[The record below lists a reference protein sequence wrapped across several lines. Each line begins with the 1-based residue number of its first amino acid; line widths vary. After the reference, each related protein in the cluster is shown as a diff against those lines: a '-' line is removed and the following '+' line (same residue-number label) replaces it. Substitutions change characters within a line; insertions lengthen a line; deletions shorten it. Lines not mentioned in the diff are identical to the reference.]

1 MEMTNV
7 AMEYSDSTFTPS
19 RLGWQS
25 PRISFC
31 HDIPGDKV
39 SPEKRKREEIID
51 SYSTEFEFC
60 MAQNVTDPTFLGQ
73 GMISADELFLNGKL
87 LPLHIPLQTPLQEMD
102 NATPEDLENTSHAVS
117 ADQEP
122 EVEDE
127 TQSIS
132 VAENVSLENVQS
144 SADCI
149 SNTIPVSPKS
159 PKLSHRWK
167 EIFKLGKLQVGT
179 SKDSEC
185 QEMKIGEKKESHN
198 YGFAL
203 KQPLSPRS
211 IWPFTRSSSAGD
223 AKAAS
228 ASCSLASSRSNSAGD
243 SNYQSKASS
252 APCSRSNSGSDS
264 KLKARSAFSSKIHM
278 DFITKP
284 VRNSSSSSLSSF
296 HTNPTE
302 LVDPSKVPAQQEAC
316 PCPSTNPTMA
326 STTEETQK
334 CVETIPKVPPTC
346 DAIPLHQTA
355 AKSIKKKNG
364 HVAAKEKRSPYKSS
378 ADGIPGSTPM
388 RSKGYPS
395 PGRPLRMRSPSG
407 NYGRGSPVRVIG
419 RSGACHGSPARVGTG
434 KFMIKNLERCTANSK
449 NSVKSQESMW
459 PGRQKE
465 GLKMSDK
472 TNSYSTGVRVLNVPV
487 CIGHAR
493 VGKTSKNRLFNL
505 RGLFSKKTK

>member
-1 MEMTNV
+1 MTNV
-7 AMEYSDSTFTPS
+7 AMEYSDPTFTS
-19 RLGWQS
+19 MLGWQS

-31 HDIPGDKV
+31 HDIPGDRV

-51 SYSTEFEFC
+51 NYSTEFEFC
-60 MAQNVTDPTFLGQ
+60 MVQNATNPTFLDQ
-73 GMISADELFLNGKL
+73 GMISADELFLDGKL
-87 LPLHIPLQTPLQEMD
+87 LPLHIPPQTPLQEMD
-102 NATPEDLENTSHAVS
+102 DATPEDLENTTHAVS
-117 ADQEP
+117 AEPEP
-122 EVEDE
+122 EVKAE
-127 TQSIS
+127 TQSIN
-132 VAENVSLENVQS
+132 VVQDVSLENVQS
-144 SADCI
+144 SADSG

-167 EIFKLGKLQVGT
+167 EIFKLGKLQVVT

-185 QEMKIGEKKESHN
+185 QEIKKGEKKESHN
-198 YGFAL
+198 HGFSL

-228 ASCSLASSRSNSAGD
+228 TSCSLASSRSNSAGD
-243 SNYQSKASS
+243 SNYKPKVSS

-264 KLKARSAFSSKIHM
+264 KSKVRSAISSKIHM

-284 VRNSSSSSLSSF
+284 VKNSSLSSSLSF
-296 HTNPTE
+296 HTDPTE
-302 LVDPSKVPAQQEAC
+302 LVDPRIAPAQQEAF
-316 PCPSTNPTMA
+316 PCPSTNPAMA
-326 STTEETQK
+326 STIEETQK
-334 CVETIPKVPPTC
+334 CVDTIPKLPSTC

-355 AKSIKKKNG
+355 AKSIKKRNG
-364 HVAAKEKRSPYKSS
+364 HVVAKEKRSPNKSS
-378 ADGIPGSTPM
+378 TDGVPGSTPM
-388 RSKGYPS
+388 RSKGCAS

-407 NYGRGSPVRVIG
+407 NYGRGSPVRIIG
-419 RSGACHGSPARVGTG
+419 RSAACNGSPARVGSG

-449 NSVKSQESMW
+449 NSVKSQDSMW

-465 GLKMSDK
+465 GFKMSDK

-493 VGKTSKNRLFNL
+493 VGKASNNRLFNL
-505 RGLFSKKTK
+505 RGLFSKKEK

>member
-1 MEMTNV
+1 MTNV
-7 AMEYSDSTFTPS
+7 AMEYNDPTFTPS

-31 HDIPGDKV
+31 HDIPGDRA

-51 SYSTEFEFC
+51 NYSTDFEFC
-60 MAQNVTDPTFLGQ
+60 MVQNATDPAFSDQ
-73 GMISADELFLNGKL
+73 GMISADELFLDGKL
-87 LPLHIPLQTPLQEMD
+87 LPLHIPPQTPLQETD
-102 NATPEDLENTSHAVS
+102 NSTPGDLENTTHAVS
-117 ADQEP
+117 AELEP

-132 VAENVSLENVQS
+132 VAQDVSLQDVQPVADS
-144 SADCI
+144 S
-149 SNTIPVSPKS
+149 SNTIPVYPKS
-159 PKLSHRWK
+159 PKLGHRWK
-167 EIFKLGKLQVGT
+167 EIFKLGKLQVVT

-185 QEMKIGEKKESHN
+185 HEIKKGEKKESNNH
-198 YGFAL
+198 GFAL

-243 SNYQSKASS
+243 SNYKSKASS

-264 KLKARSAFSSKIHM
+264 KSKVRSVISSKIHM
-278 DFITKP
+278 DFITKS
-284 VRNSSSSSLSSF
+284 VRNASSSSSTF
-296 HTNPTE
+296 HTDPME
-302 LVDPSKVPAQQEAC
+302 LVDPSGDPAQQEAC
-316 PCPSTNPTMA
+316 PCPNTNPTMT

-334 CVETIPKVPPTC
+334 CVETIPKLPPTC
-346 DAIPLHQTA
+346 DAIPFKQPT

-364 HVAAKEKRSPYKSS
+364 HVVAKEKRSPNKSS
-378 ADGIPGSTPM
+378 TDGLPGSTPV
-388 RSKGYPS
+388 RTKICAS
-395 PGRPLRMRSPSG
+395 PGRPLRLRSPSG
-407 NYGRGSPVRVIG
+407 TYGRGSPVRIIG
-419 RSGACHGSPARVGTG
+419 RAGACNGSPARVGPG
-434 KFMIKNLERCTANSK
+434 KFMIKNLERCTANPK

-487 CIGHAR
+487 CIGHSRA
-493 VGKTSKNRLFNL
+493 GKATNNRLFNL
-505 RGLFSKKTK
+505 RGLFSKKEK

>member
-1 MEMTNV
+1 MEMTNI
-7 AMEYSDSTFTPS
+7 AMEYSDPAFTSP

-31 HDIPGDKV
+31 HDIPGDRV
-39 SPEKRKREEIID
+39 SPEKRKREEITD
-51 SYSTEFEFC
+51 NYSTEFEFC
-60 MAQNVTDPTFLGQ
+60 MAQNATDPAFLGQ
-73 GMISADELFLNGKL
+73 GMISADELFLDGKL
-87 LPLHIPLQTPLQEMD
+87 LPLHIPLQTPPQEMD
-102 NATPEDLENTSHAVS
+102 NATPEDLENTTPAVS
-117 ADQEP
+117 ANLEP

-127 TQSIS
+127 TQRIS
-132 VAENVSLENVQS
+132 VAQDVSLENVQS
-144 SADCI
+144 SADCG

-159 PKLSHRWK
+159 PKLGHRWK
-167 EIFKLGKLQVGT
+167 EIFKLGKLQVAT
-179 SKDSEC
+179 SKDSQC

-198 YGFAL
+198 YGFGL

-243 SNYQSKASS
+243 SNYMSKASS

-264 KLKARSAFSSKIHM
+264 KSKVRSAFSSKIHM

-284 VRNSSSSSLSSF
+284 VRNSSSSF

-302 LVDPSKVPAQQEAC
+302 LVDPSIGPAQQETC
-316 PCPSTNPTMA
+316 PCPSTTPTMV

-334 CVETIPKVPPTC
+334 CVETIPKLPPTC

-364 HVAAKEKRSPYKSS
+364 HVVAKEKRSPYKSS
-378 ADGIPGSTPM
+378 TDGIPGSTPM
-388 RSKGYPS
+388 RSKGCTS

-407 NYGRGSPVRVIG
+407 NYGRGSPVRIIG
-419 RSGACHGSPARVGTG
+419 RSGACHGSPARVGSG

-487 CIGHAR
+487 CIGHPR
-493 VGKTSKNRLFNL
+493 VGKASNNRLFNL
-505 RGLFSKKTK
+505 SGLFSKKAK